1 MYKAVQLPA
10 VLATLNQLVQD
21 PQRLVRLVEVLANRG
36 QFDNDLKKVVPD
48 LLALNQC
55 PDFIEDHG
63 HTFGADLPDE
73 QKKALIEYMKT
84 F

>member
-1 MYKAVQLPA
+1 
-10 VLATLNQLVQD
+10 
-21 PQRLVRLVEVLANRG
+21 
-36 QFDNDLKKVVPD
+36 
-48 LLALNQC
+48 LNQC

-63 HTFGADLPDE
+63 HTFGSDLPDD